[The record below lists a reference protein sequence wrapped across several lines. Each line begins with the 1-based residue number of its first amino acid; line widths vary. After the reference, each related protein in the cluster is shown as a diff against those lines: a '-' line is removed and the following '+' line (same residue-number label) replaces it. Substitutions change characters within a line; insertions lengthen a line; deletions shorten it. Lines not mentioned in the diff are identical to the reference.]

1 MNYDIM
7 NYYIIEGF
15 SDTNNET
22 KWLMV
27 SIDDIKGLSK
37 FNEIKNKVNVLNKRK
52 NKYKIIFVLF
62 EIYYLKKKFIK
73 NLNEF
78 KLVINEGNR
87 YFEENRNDYDDFIDN
102 I

>member
-1 MNYDIM
+1 
-7 NYYIIEGF
+7 
-15 SDTNNET
+15 
-22 KWLMV
+22 MV